1 MRHAFAAPMSL
12 FVLAAALALPALA
25 ADPAPEIRRP
35 PAPAQAPGTL
45 HALRTIPEA
54 CARLQGTFTGNAAKP
69 YAFEV
74 VRTSPGCQARARL
87 VDAAEAKPSTAR
99 GWIFNDL
106 IRVANAACATQ
117 QVEVRIWRHP
127 ADVAAPGLDAQG
139 RARIYLEESLARAK
153 AGRLAQVPTYA
164 ASMQVTG
171 MPCTGG

>member
-1 MRHAFAAPMSL
+1 MRCGRSP
-12 FVLAAALALPALA
+12 
-25 ADPAPEIRRP
+25 RP
-35 PAPAQAPGTL
+35 
-45 HALRTIPEA
+45 
-54 CARLQGTFTGNAAKP
+54 
-69 YAFEV
+69 
-74 VRTSPGCQARARL
+74 
-87 VDAAEAKPSTAR
+87 AR